1 MNILPPIRIAIID
14 DEIDNIRI
22 ISKYLRSYPSQI
34 NIIGE
39 FTNPLKAVDDLIDNP
54 PDVLLLDIEMP
65 DLNGFDLLN
74 KFDSNHTQA
83 IYITGHDE
91 YAIRAIKAAAVDY
104 ILKPFSRDELHSA
117 LNKARAN
124 LLPKFLLKAKAE
136 AEKKPI
142 IKLRIPGTKAYM
154 CSSYSD
160 IIYLKAIRGGYSML
174 HMLDGTSIL
183 ATFPLNY
190 YENILSDNGFFR
202 SHKSHLINLRH
213 VVSYEPNLLL
223 TKLVDDLELE
233 IAIRRK
239 THFLKVWR
247 IHEAL
252 NAAQS

>member
-1 MNILPPIRIAIID
+1 MNILPPIRIAIVD

-22 ISKYLRSYPSQI
+22 INKYLRSYPSQI
-34 NIIGE
+34 SIVGE
-39 FTNPLKAVDDLIDNP
+39 FSNSQIAADYLMENV

-65 DLNGFDLLN
+65 ELNGFQLIEMLN
-74 KFDSNHTQA
+74 SNDVQA
-83 IYITGHDE
+83 IYITGHEE
-91 YAIRAIKAAAVDY
+91 YAIQAIKSTAVDY
-104 ILKPFSRDELHSA
+104 ILKPFCCNELHEA

-136 AEKKPI
+136 EEKKPQT
-142 IKLRIPGTKAYM
+142 KLRIPGTKAYM

-174 HMLDGTSIL
+174 YMLDGTSIL

-190 YENILSDNGFFR
+190 YENILGDNGFFR

-223 TKLVDDLELE
+223 TKLVDGSELD

-239 THFLKVWR
+239 TLFLKVWS
-247 IHEAL
+247 IYEAL
-252 NAAQS
+252 NSTEH